1 MSNQDSNTKKIAYGE
16 LHFYYP
22 FKFDNKYSYTQIHKK
37 IEKSPLLFTD
47 EYQQKVMDSLG
58 YSLVETFNDIKK
70 EFEASSSL
78 NNPCILKMSDYQK
91 YKSMKCAPMSI
102 NPDDILLEIESGES
116 SIKFYIKDA
125 DLELLNQRI
134 IRLQEEYDISLK
146 FYGHNFTN
154 RQDRFLLLPLKI
166 ELENGKFTWLYPLI
180 YLFENNMGILKLELP
195 IFDSCIE
202 PLLEN
207 DYDRFL
213 KKIINKWKIRN
224 YNSEMTLSSIQN
236 FYLSNLLDDIKID
249 MVSYSNELKNI
260 ILIDFDGIPQ
270 HINSIPNDV
279 KEDLFR
285 IICAPVP
292 SRNNTTY
299 TKDADEYLKNHSWGG
314 HGVKYIA
321 KSTGGCLSF
330 IDKTILDYVSDDY
343 KTETKTSVLTPFN
356 DYYNLCNKL
365 ARDLCVNVEF
375 ALIIILLK
383 KTNESNDYFNK
394 IASMKKL
401 SDTRIE
407 YNKNVL
413 FISELQENC
422 YGSVSEQTALLEK
435 MMPHYFKH
443 EITSA
448 KSTAINNI
456 LQQNEQEKNERF
468 QNYISTGGLILT
480 LIFGLPSLYETSAI
494 VILSSEK
501 VMITWFAYASYE
513 FLTNSKM
520 ATLSLVIKSLPTRS
534 FKAELIL
541 NCNVSSITITF
552 LLKPIQLVVQIM
564 VEWHYLLGYISV
576 LLFFSSVHLSYICF

>member
-1 MSNQDSNTKKIAYGE
+1 MSNQDSNTKKIANGE
-16 LHFYYP
+16 LHFYYH

-480 LIFGLPSLYETSAI
+480 LIFGLPSLYETLTIFRKLFSFYPYNIPYLTLENTSIILWLTLNGIIILKIYLRKYSPKIKKYCHLI
-494 VILSSEK
+494 V
-501 VMITWFAYASYE
+501 TRHR
-513 FLTNSKM
+513 
-520 ATLSLVIKSLPTRS
+520 KSQESP
-534 FKAELIL
+534 
-541 NCNVSSITITF
+541 
-552 LLKPIQLVVQIM
+552 
-564 VEWHYLLGYISV
+564 
-576 LLFFSSVHLSYICF
+576 

>member
-1 MSNQDSNTKKIAYGE
+1 MSTQDSNTKKIAYGE

-47 EYQQKVMDSLG
+47 EYQQKVIDSLG

-213 KKIINKWKIRN
+213 TKIINKWNIKN
-224 YNSEMTLSSIQN
+224 YNSETTLSSIQN

-260 ILIDFDGIPQ
+260 ILIDFDGRPQ

-299 TKDADEYLKNHSWGG
+299 SKDADEYLKNHSWGG

-330 IDKTILDYVSDDY
+330 IDKTISDYVSDDY

-407 YNKNVL
+407 YNKNIL

-448 KSTAINNI
+448 KKIAIDNI
-456 LQQNEQEKNERF
+456 LQQNEKEKNERF

-480 LIFGLPSLYETSAI
+480 LIFGLPSLYETLTIFRKLFSFYPYNIPYLTLENTSIILWLTLNGIIILKLYLRKYYPKIKKYCHLI
-494 VILSSEK
+494 V
-501 VMITWFAYASYE
+501 TRHR
-513 FLTNSKM
+513 
-520 ATLSLVIKSLPTRS
+520 KSQESP
-534 FKAELIL
+534 
-541 NCNVSSITITF
+541 
-552 LLKPIQLVVQIM
+552 
-564 VEWHYLLGYISV
+564 
-576 LLFFSSVHLSYICF
+576 

>member
-1 MSNQDSNTKKIAYGE
+1 MSTQDSNTKKIAYGE

-78 NNPCILKMSDYQK
+78 NNPCILKMRDYQK

-116 SIKFYIKDA
+116 SIQFYIKDA

-134 IRLQEEYDISLK
+134 IRSQEEYDISLN

-207 DYDRFL
+207 DCDRFL
-213 KKIINKWKIRN
+213 TNIVNKWNIKN
-224 YNSEMTLSSIQN
+224 YNSETTLSSIQN

-249 MVSYSNELKNI
+249 MISYSNELKNI
-260 ILIDFDGIPQ
+260 ILIDFDGRPQ
-270 HINSIPNDV
+270 HINSIPDDV

-299 TKDADEYLKNHSWGG
+299 TKDADEYLKNHSWGE

-330 IDKTILDYVSDDY
+330 IDKTISDYVSDDY
-343 KTETKTSVLTPFN
+343 NTETKTSVLTPFN

-407 YNKNVL
+407 YNKNIL

-448 KSTAINNI
+448 KKTAIDNI

-480 LIFGLPSLYETSAI
+480 LIFGLPSLYETLTIFRKLFSFYPYNIPYLTLENTSIILWLTLNGIIILKLYLRKCYPKIKKYCHLI
-494 VILSSEK
+494 VTRHRKSQE
-501 VMITWFAYASYE
+501 
-513 FLTNSKM
+513 
-520 ATLSLVIKSLPTRS
+520 SL
-534 FKAELIL
+534 
-541 NCNVSSITITF
+541 
-552 LLKPIQLVVQIM
+552 
-564 VEWHYLLGYISV
+564 
-576 LLFFSSVHLSYICF
+576 

>member
-102 NPDDILLEIESGES
+102 NPDDILLEIESGVS

-202 PLLEN
+202 PLLES

-270 HINSIPNDV
+270 HINSIPSDV

-285 IICAPVP
+285 IIGAPGP

-480 LIFGLPSLYETSAI
+480 LIFGLPSLYETLTIFRKLFSFYPYNIPYLTLENTSIILWLTLNGIIILKIYLRKYSPKIKKYCHLI
-494 VILSSEK
+494 V
-501 VMITWFAYASYE
+501 TRHR
-513 FLTNSKM
+513 
-520 ATLSLVIKSLPTRS
+520 KSQESP
-534 FKAELIL
+534 
-541 NCNVSSITITF
+541 
-552 LLKPIQLVVQIM
+552 
-564 VEWHYLLGYISV
+564 
-576 LLFFSSVHLSYICF
+576 

>member
-1 MSNQDSNTKKIAYGE
+1 MSTQDSNTKKIAYGE

-47 EYQQKVMDSLG
+47 EYQQKVIDSLG

-213 KKIINKWKIRN
+213 TKIINKWNIKN
-224 YNSEMTLSSIQN
+224 YNSETTLSSIQN

-260 ILIDFDGIPQ
+260 ILIDFDGRLQ

-299 TKDADEYLKNHSWGG
+299 SKDADEYLKNHSWGG

-330 IDKTILDYVSDDY
+330 IDKTISDYVSDDY

-407 YNKNVL
+407 YNKNIL

-448 KSTAINNI
+448 KKIAIDNI

-480 LIFGLPSLYETSAI
+480 LIFGLPSLYETLTIFRKLFSFYPYNIPYLTLENTSIILWLTLNGIIILKLYLRKYYPKIKKYCHLI
-494 VILSSEK
+494 V
-501 VMITWFAYASYE
+501 TRHR
-513 FLTNSKM
+513 
-520 ATLSLVIKSLPTRS
+520 KSQESP
-534 FKAELIL
+534 
-541 NCNVSSITITF
+541 
-552 LLKPIQLVVQIM
+552 
-564 VEWHYLLGYISV
+564 
-576 LLFFSSVHLSYICF
+576 

>member
-1 MSNQDSNTKKIAYGE
+1 MSTQDSNTKKIAYGE

-47 EYQQKVMDSLG
+47 EYQQKVIDSLG

-213 KKIINKWKIRN
+213 TKIINKWNIKN
-224 YNSEMTLSSIQN
+224 YNSETTLSSIQN

-260 ILIDFDGIPQ
+260 ILIDFDGRPQ

-299 TKDADEYLKNHSWGG
+299 TSRRHHTSKCSHFFYWNCRSRFISLCLNKIINS
-314 HGVKYIA
+314 VCPS
-321 KSTGGCLSF
+321 KSTNAISYSLQVNSSIRG
-330 IDKTILDYVSDDY
+330 T
-343 KTETKTSVLTPFN
+343 
-356 DYYNLCNKL
+356 LCN
-365 ARDLCVNVEF
+365 NNF
-375 ALIIILLK
+375 I
-383 KTNESNDYFNK
+383 KTNLFKIHFQKFFKCISTFK
-394 IASMKKL
+394 IAIKL
-401 SDTRIE
+401 
-407 YNKNVL
+407 
-413 FISELQENC
+413 F
-422 YGSVSEQTALLEK
+422 
-435 MMPHYFKH
+435 
-443 EITSA
+443 
-448 KSTAINNI
+448 
-456 LQQNEQEKNERF
+456 
-468 QNYISTGGLILT
+468 
-480 LIFGLPSLYETSAI
+480 
-494 VILSSEK
+494 
-501 VMITWFAYASYE
+501 
-513 FLTNSKM
+513 
-520 ATLSLVIKSLPTRS
+520 
-534 FKAELIL
+534 
-541 NCNVSSITITF
+541 
-552 LLKPIQLVVQIM
+552 
-564 VEWHYLLGYISV
+564 
-576 LLFFSSVHLSYICF
+576 

>member
-224 YNSEMTLSSIQN
+224 YNSEMTLSSIHN
-236 FYLSNLLDDIKID
+236 FYLSNLLDD
-249 MVSYSNELKNI
+249 M
-260 ILIDFDGIPQ
+260 
-270 HINSIPNDV
+270 

-480 LIFGLPSLYETSAI
+480 LIFGLPSLYETLTIFRKLFSFYPYNIPYLTLENTSIILWLTLNGIIILKIYLRKYSPKIKKYCHLI
-494 VILSSEK
+494 V
-501 VMITWFAYASYE
+501 TRHR
-513 FLTNSKM
+513 
-520 ATLSLVIKSLPTRS
+520 KSQESP
-534 FKAELIL
+534 
-541 NCNVSSITITF
+541 
-552 LLKPIQLVVQIM
+552 
-564 VEWHYLLGYISV
+564 
-576 LLFFSSVHLSYICF
+576 